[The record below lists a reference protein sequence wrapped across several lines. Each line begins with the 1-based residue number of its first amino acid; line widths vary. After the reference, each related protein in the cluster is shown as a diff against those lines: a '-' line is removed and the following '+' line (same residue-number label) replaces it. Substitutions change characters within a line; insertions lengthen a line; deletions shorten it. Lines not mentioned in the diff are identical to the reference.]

1 MHVRQEVV
9 NSGKPRRIEVANTR
23 DLHGCRTQRE
33 HGKRIVC
40 AVPRE
45 VKEDVDLIGANPLRN
60 LCGSLAAHIAPSR
73 RMRRKLLCHRILT
86 CKRVAENLETGFV
99 EVREKGEAE
108 ERDDMEREVG
118 RNVADANLLAPL
130 RRSLPSRHIF
140 EKLPVAACSIEQE
153 ARLALDIVQGEEVVT
168 P

>member
-9 NSGKPRRIEVANTR
+9 DSGKSRRIEVANTR
-23 DLHGCRTQRE
+23 DLHRCRTQRE
-33 HGKRIVC
+33 HGKRVVC

-73 RMRRKLLCHRILT
+73 RRRRKLLCHRILT
-86 CKRVAENLETGFV
+86 CKRIAENLETVSV
-99 EVREKGEAE
+99 EMREEGKAE
-108 ERDDMEREVG
+108 KSDDMEREVR

-130 RRSLPSRHIF
+130 RRSLPSRRVF
-140 EKLPVAACSIEQE
+140 EKLPVAACRIEQE
-153 ARLALDIVQGEEVVT
+153 ARLALDIVQGEEVIA